1 MDFGNNTLD
10 RESVKM
16 LYEMAPK
23 LNDVFEACRFL
34 DEDVE
39 CSRIFK
45 PSLTEDGVCFTFN
58 AYDSKHMFKEEEYNF
73 LTIICSLRVF
83 DFHL

>member
-1 MDFGNNTLD
+1 MTNVCTHPDLMDFGNNTLD
-10 RESVKM
+10 RESVKL

-23 LNDVFEACRFL
+23 LDDVFDTCRFL

-39 CSRIFK
+39 CFRLFK

-58 AYDSKHMFKEEEYNF
+58 AYDSKHMFNEEE
-73 LTIICSLRVF
+73 
-83 DFHL
+83 